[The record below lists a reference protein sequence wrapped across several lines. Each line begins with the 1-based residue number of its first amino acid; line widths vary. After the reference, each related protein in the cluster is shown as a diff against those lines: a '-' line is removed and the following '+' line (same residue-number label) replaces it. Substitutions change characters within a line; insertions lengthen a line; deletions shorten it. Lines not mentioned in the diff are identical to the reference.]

1 MKAIFAICVAAIPF
15 LLYFLCN
22 KSLLNYFSKVYKKT
36 LVNPITVF
44 QQIVGFLFYSPIV
57 IGMINDDLF
66 VNPFVFAGIP
76 VLFTIILLFSNVKFK
91 NPIRIVALTIAQ
103 IVFGFMFI
111 CRLFV
116 WIFAMTWSILMSVL
130 YGRGPTVEYNPF
142 AKTVIS
148 NSGEVSQVKNR
159 FFFTPD
165 SYSDGVLTNLNKYT
179 ADMDASRIAYERGQ
193 LENELEEIEQKKQHA
208 MIYGYDISNYEDR
221 ESKIKSE
228 LRELK

>member
-1 MKAIFAICVAAIPF
+1 
-15 LLYFLCN
+15 
-22 KSLLNYFSKVYKKT
+22 
-36 LVNPITVF
+36 
-44 QQIVGFLFYSPIV
+44 
-57 IGMINDDLF
+57 
-66 VNPFVFAGIP
+66 
-76 VLFTIILLFSNVKFK
+76 
-91 NPIRIVALTIAQ
+91 
-103 IVFGFMFI
+103 MFI

-142 AKTVIS
+142 AKTVTS
-148 NSGEVSQVKNR
+148 NSGEVYQVKNR

-228 LRELK
+228 LHELK

>member
-44 QQIVGFLFYSPIV
+44 QQIVGFLFYSPII

-66 VNPFVFAGIP
+66 VNPFIFAGIP

-142 AKTVIS
+142 AKTVTS
-148 NSGEVSQVKNR
+148 NSGEVYQVKNR

-208 MIYGYDISNYEDR
+208 MIYGYDISNYED
-221 ESKIKSE
+221 KIG
-228 LRELK
+228 RAHV

>member
-44 QQIVGFLFYSPIV
+44 QQIVGFLFYSPII

-66 VNPFVFAGIP
+66 VNPFIFAGIP

-142 AKTVIS
+142 AKTVTS
-148 NSGEVSQVKNR
+148 NSGEVYQVKNR